1 MSALQSPAVQPQPS
15 PATFFDAVQGYQRS
29 FILKAAVDL
38 DLFTA
43 IAHHQHTVAEIAHS
57 VHASERGVRVLLD
70 CLTVLG
76 FLTKSNN
83 RYSLTADSAFFLDSR
98 SPAYLGRAVK
108 FLLDPSQ
115 LGGMRNLAETVRQGH
130 APADSFAVAAEDQ
143 LWVDFARGMA
153 PLMFPAA
160 QAIAQLLKPALAGKS
175 SPKILDIAAGHGTF
189 GITVAEHFPNA
200 EIHAVD
206 WQNVLAVAQ
215 ENARS
220 HRVSDRYHLL
230 PGSAFEVDFGSHYD
244 AALVTN
250 FLHHFDEKTN
260 VTLLKKV
267 HAALQPS
274 GQAVILEFV
283 PDEDRVSPPIP
294 AMFSVTM
301 LAGTPNGDA
310 YTFSQL
316 SEMCRAAGFEQP
328 KLVPL
333 EGFPQSL
340 LIARKPS

>member
-1 MSALQSPAVQPQPS
+1 MSALQSPAVQPQHS
-15 PATFFDAVQGYQRS
+15 PAAFFDAVQGYQRS

-43 IAHHQHTVAEIAHS
+43 IANNQHTVAEIAHS

-76 FLTKSNN
+76 FLTKNN
-83 RYSLTADSAFFLDSR
+83 QRYSLTADSAFFLDSR

-115 LGGMRNLAETVRQGH
+115 VEGLRNLAETVRQGH
-130 APADSFAVAAEDQ
+130 APADSFAVAPENE

-160 QAIAQLLKPALAGKS
+160 HAIAQLLKPALAGKS
-175 SPKILDIAAGHGTF
+175 SPRILDIAAGHGTF

-200 EIHAVD
+200 EIYAVD
-206 WQNVLAVAQ
+206 WQNVLGVAQ

-230 PGSAFEVDFGSHYD
+230 PGSAFDVDFGSHYD

-260 VTLLKKV
+260 VALLKKV
-267 HAALQPS
+267 HAAL
-274 GQAVILEFV
+274 LEFV
-283 PDEDRVSPPIP
+283 PNEDRVSPPIP

-316 SEMCRAAGFEQP
+316 SEMCREAGFEQP

-340 LIARKPS
+340 LIARKSS